1 MCDIQA
7 DSIPPCHQNL
17 AADES
22 VGGSYSRLTTELDQ
36 MAAKGINHLRIMAS
50 SEGAP
55 TPQPFRM
62 SPALMQ
68 APGQYNAKVF
78 EGLDI
83 CLDEMSKRGMRATM
97 TLNNG

>member
-1 MCDIQA
+1 
-7 DSIPPCHQNL
+7 
-17 AADES
+17 
-22 VGGSYSRLTTELDQ
+22 
-36 MAAKGINHLRIMAS
+36 MAS